1 MIRVL
6 YISLLLIVY
15 LNPVLA
21 IDVEKKQL
29 IDKHF
34 SDPTIN
40 SAVNEI
46 NQLTIKGDYESAK
59 KKISTLQKKDKIV
72 AAAANVYLANILYNQ
87 SEYDR
92 SILLCDSAIQLLN
105 NDLKNGYVLKAYNLK
120 AKSLA
125 SIDKFDEAFDLLSFT
140 KKESKKNDDQYGL
153 SVSYYLLGSVLADRG
168 KYQES
173 LSQFDSSLTIRKE
186 LQDELGEAA
195 CYSFIGLDHSFL
207 GNYSLAISFIQK
219 SISIRERIG
228 DKRGLAN
235 SYLNLYKIYY
245 GMGEIDKALQSEFK
259 SLEICTELNDLQCV
273 SGRYTNIGQLYQNKN
288 ELEKA
293 KEYHLKALAISKKI
307 NLKNRTALIHEHL
320 SCVFLKQKE
329 YAQAKNNLD
338 TSLAIRTS
346 LNDKEGIA
354 SAQLVYAMYHGALN
368 EMDKAIDMA
377 NQSLSG
383 AERLQLPLLAK
394 EAHEL
399 LSELYSKRN
408 DAKNAFYHYKE
419 FIILRDSIYNIE
431 KTKEI
436 TRKELEFDFS
446 RKEQLQK
453 LEQEKQLSIAE
464 QENEKQRVIRNV
476 SIAFLII
483 VILFLILMVRA
494 NKRRKR
500 AQSELEF
507 ANKLLNSNNS
517 ELRQNN
523 ELIQLQKHTIEHK
536 NREITDSIKYAY
548 NIQSALLPKENEVAE
563 FFPESFVLFK
573 PKDIISGDFYWIS
586 EVDGKIIYAT
596 ADCTGH
602 GVPGGFMSML
612 GISLL
617 NEVINEH
624 ELTDPALIL
633 SRLRKK
639 VIKALRQKGVSGEHQ
654 DGMDMVL
661 CVIDKGKRELLYAAA
676 NRPIYI
682 VSNENGTNTLKEY
695 KGDGQPVGIYGGDL
709 KPFKQYTVQLNE
721 GDVIYTFSDGFADQF
736 GGPDGKKFKYKQMQE
751 MFLAVANKP
760 LQEQKLL
767 IDQTFKNWQGQM
779 EQIDDVCMI
788 GVRV

>member
-6 YISLLLIVY
+6 YILLLLIVCI
-15 LNPVLA
+15 NSALA

-29 IDKHF
+29 IDKYF
-34 SDPTIN
+34 SDPAIN
-40 SAVNEI
+40 NAVNEI
-46 NQLTIKGDYESAK
+46 NQLTIKGDYEAAK
-59 KKISTLQKKDKIV
+59 KKISILHKKDKIV
-72 AAAANVYLANILYNQ
+72 SAAANVYLANILYNQ

-105 NDLKNGYVLKAYNLK
+105 NDLKNGYVVKAYNLK

-293 KEYHLKALAISKKI
+293 KEYHFKALAISKKI
-307 NLKNRTALIHEHL
+307 NLKNRTALIHEHIAR
-320 SCVFLKQKE
+320 VFLKQKQ
-329 YAQAKNNLD
+329 YDQTKNNLD
-338 TSLAIRTS
+338 TSFSIRTT

-354 SAQLVYAMYHGALN
+354 STQLVYAMYHGALN

-399 LSELYSKRN
+399 LSELYSKKN

-446 RKEQLQK
+446 RKDQLQK

-476 SIAFLII
+476 SIA
-483 VILFLILMVRA
+483 
-494 NKRRKR
+494 
-500 AQSELEF
+500 
-507 ANKLLNSNNS
+507 
-517 ELRQNN
+517 
-523 ELIQLQKHTIEHK
+523 
-536 NREITDSIKYAY
+536 
-548 NIQSALLPKENEVAE
+548 
-563 FFPESFVLFK
+563 
-573 PKDIISGDFYWIS
+573 
-586 EVDGKIIYAT
+586 
-596 ADCTGH
+596 
-602 GVPGGFMSML
+602 
-612 GISLL
+612 
-617 NEVINEH
+617 
-624 ELTDPALIL
+624 
-633 SRLRKK
+633 
-639 VIKALRQKGVSGEHQ
+639 
-654 DGMDMVL
+654 
-661 CVIDKGKRELLYAAA
+661 
-676 NRPIYI
+676 
-682 VSNENGTNTLKEY
+682 
-695 KGDGQPVGIYGGDL
+695 
-709 KPFKQYTVQLNE
+709 
-721 GDVIYTFSDGFADQF
+721 
-736 GGPDGKKFKYKQMQE
+736 
-751 MFLAVANKP
+751 
-760 LQEQKLL
+760 
-767 IDQTFKNWQGQM
+767 
-779 EQIDDVCMI
+779 
-788 GVRV
+788 